1 MLVVIVAMLVV
12 DTILVILV
20 DLLRTLDLVVA
31 AEVVTEMDLVNLD
44 IQVVL
49 VELQQY
55 LEQSLLSV

>member
-12 DTILVILV
+12 VTILVIMV
-20 DLLRTLDLVVA
+20 DLLRTLDLAVV

>member
-1 MLVVIVAMLVV
+1 MLVV

-44 IQVVL
+44 IQVVV